1 MGKHASIKDEPSGA
15 AATAP
20 APAFESSATPIMALA
35 GNEPPNLETALE
47 TIKIE
52 TEKLAIAAQD
62 EMPKIELA
70 SSEMPKMESPRI
82 APDLTPDLAPDLTP
96 DPPPDLNEAAAVAD
110 DAAAEAAADDV
121 PEPPGEAAPPPRIS
135 RFTMLAAML
144 ALSAGLG
151 GMVGALGAATLMRP
165 GTTPIAVAG
174 KSGLEEIQALKENVV
189 QARVELAALK
199 VAIDSGTRNSSAQFT
214 RIGERVE
221 RVERLQAEPVT
232 RLNKAVETLER
243 LVRAEAGKDA
253 TGSVPQTSGG
263 GPTTRAGALEGWV
276 VRDVQRGTALIEG
289 RMGLIE
295 VDQGDVVPGLGRI
308 DSIRK
313 QDGRWVVVTSKGTIM
328 PPR

>member
-1 MGKHASIKDEPSGA
+1 MGKHESIKDEPSGA

-20 APAFESSATPIMALA
+20 APTFETSVTPIMALA
-35 GNEPPNLETALE
+35 GTEPPNLETALA

-52 TEKLAIAAQD
+52 TEKLAIAATD
-62 EMPKIELA
+62 TASTELPKMELA
-70 SSEMPKMESPRI
+70 SNGIPKMESPRT
-82 APDLTPDLAPDLTP
+82 A
-96 DPPPDLNEAAAVAD
+96 PDLNETESFRD
-110 DAAAEAAADDV
+110 DAAGAADL
-121 PEPPGEAAPPPRIS
+121 PEPPEPPIEAAPPRIS
-135 RFTMLAAML
+135 RFTMLAAAL
-144 ALSAGLG
+144 ALSACLG
-151 GMVGALGAATLMRP
+151 GMVGALGAASLMRSGP
-165 GTTPIAVAG
+165 VPIAANG

-221 RVERLQAEPVT
+221 RVERLQAEPVS
-232 RLNKAVETLER
+232 RLNKAVEALER
-243 LVRAEAGKDA
+243 LHRAET
-253 TGSVPQTSGG
+253 TGSSREVTGSIKEPQTVAAG
-263 GPTTRAGALEGWV
+263 GPSTRPGALEGWV

-308 DSIRK
+308 EAVRK

>member
-1 MGKHASIKDEPSGA
+1 MGKHESIKDEPSGA

-20 APAFESSATPIMALA
+20 APTFETSVTPIMALA
-35 GNEPPNLETALE
+35 GTEPPNLETALA

-52 TEKLAIAAQD
+52 TEKLAIAATD
-62 EMPKIELA
+62 TASTELPKMELA
-70 SSEMPKMESPRI
+70 SREIPKMESPRI
-82 APDLTPDLAPDLTP
+82 APDLNEAESFRDDAAGAADLPE
-96 DPPPDLNEAAAVAD
+96 PPEPPIEAAA
-110 DAAAEAAADDV
+110 
-121 PEPPGEAAPPPRIS
+121 PPRIS
-135 RFTMLAAML
+135 RFTMLAAAL
-144 ALSAGLG
+144 ALSACLG
-151 GMVGALGAATLMRP
+151 GMVGALGAASLMRSGP
-165 GTTPIAVAG
+165 ATVAAHG
-174 KSGLEEIQALKENVV
+174 KTGLEEIQALKENVV

-221 RVERLQAEPVT
+221 RVERLQAEPLT

-243 LVRAEAGKDA
+243 LHRAETTGASREV
-253 TGSVPQTSGG
+253 TGSIKPPQTVAG
-263 GPTTRAGALEGWV
+263 GPNTRPGALEGWV

-308 DSIRK
+308 EAVRK